1 MIRCTIDGQE
11 AIPSL
16 KTSIKVTMEN
26 AHIKDRDSWS
36 MDITFPMS
44 IEENARI
51 FANCHRIEVSRRV
64 TKYEDCALYV
74 NNQLV
79 IRGIGIIVGVNH
91 EEVKV
96 QIKSGIQRIA
106 YKSEFENVYIDRLQY
121 TTKLPGSYDL
131 AIYPNGGMEER
142 IFLSKLTEYQ
152 TKYKDK
158 YILASVYDTK
168 NQRILNEI
176 EIYCDPG
183 EPSGGETP
191 VDYYGVIHNISLQPN
206 LNYVLRRVMSQMG
219 YTMDANALR
228 NVVGDLADAYIC
240 SSKRGTVV
248 NMVLPHWTVKKF
260 LDEVRRLYN
269 ITYIFDDDK
278 KTVDIVPDNPL
289 IEGVVEYECLDEF
302 TTDYNEQ
309 GLSYVG
315 ASNLEYNLA
324 DSDYNSPNDISEKAL
339 QYFNKREF
347 ASWGDLQYA
356 WENMSEQEKMTTI
369 FQCPFGKYYTVKW
382 KDAEEVEHMGLYK
395 AKFQHLTRNEGSD
408 NFITLNIVPV
418 TIGEVNFTTNIR
430 YEFAAAG
437 LVGMPHS
444 EKTLEWEASMY
455 MPCVEGEE
463 DDDSGEYLTVQSV
476 LDNGGDVSEDEDERM
491 EVMFLANVYKWR
503 AFQSNQALVHYV
515 ARTVAGSNGVPTP
528 QTFRISSAYYTIQ
541 CSTDPDANPD
551 AYGFN
556 RSFAIDKTTAATFI
570 GQHHETVKII
580 ENMEQ
585 TVIKFLTKDKPE
597 PTKVHQFRNKRYL
610 CEKIEMEIGENG
622 IKEEK
627 TGYFYEMI

>member
-96 QIKSGIQRIA
+96 QIKSGFQRIT
-106 YKSEFENVYIDRLQY
+106 YKSDFENVYIDSLSYNTR
-121 TTKLPGSYDL
+121 LPGGYEY
-131 AIYPNGGMEER
+131 AIYPYGGAEEW
-142 IFLSKLTEYQ
+142 IFLNKIPDYQ
-152 TKYKDK
+152 KQYSDK
-158 YILASVYDTK
+158 YIMAPVYDAK
-168 NQRILNEI
+168 NERVLNGI
-176 EIYCDPG
+176 EIFCDLDDVR
-183 EPSGGETP
+183 ETGDK
-191 VDYYGVIHNISLQPN
+191 VSYYAIMHNRSMQPN
-206 LNYVLRRVMSQMG
+206 LNYVLRTVMSRMG
-219 YTMDANALR
+219 YSMNANALR

-240 SSKRGTVV
+240 SNKLGTIF
-248 NMVLPHWTVKKF
+248 NQVLPHWTVKKF
-260 LDEVRRLYN
+260 LDEVKRLYN
-269 ITYIFDDDK
+269 ITYIFDDEK
-278 KTVDIVPDNPL
+278 KTVTIKPCSPL
-289 IEGVVEYECLDEF
+289 EEGVVEYECLDEF

-309 GLSYVG
+309 GLSYIG

-339 QYFNKREF
+339 RYFEKREYNT
-347 ASWGDLQYA
+347 WGELLQA
-356 WENMSEQEKMTTI
+356 WEGMSEKDKMTTI
-369 FQCPFGKYYTVKW
+369 FYTPGGTYYTIKW
-382 KDAEEVEHMGLYK
+382 KDANDVEQMGLYK
-395 AKFQHLTRNEGSD
+395 ARFQHLTRNEGSE
-408 NFITLNIVPV
+408 NFVTLNIAPV
-418 TIGEVNFTTNIR
+418 TIAPVTVTANINYVFQGSR
-430 YEFAAAG
+430 DGTGTYS
-437 LVGMPHS
+437 V
-444 EKTLEWEASMY
+444 KTVEWEPTLY
-455 MPCVEGEE
+455 LPCVEGSE
-463 DDDSGEYLTVQSV
+463 DDGGAEYLTVQSV
-476 LDNGGDVSEDEDERM
+476 MENGGDVSEDEDERV
-491 EVMFLANVYKWR
+491 EVMFLGN
-503 AFQSNQALVHYV
+503 SNKNLGY
-515 ARTVAGSNGVPTP
+515 GPSTP
-528 QTFRISSAYYTIQ
+528 QPYIRRNIPGGLAIFSGTFTIQFNFNTIQ
-541 CSTDPDANPD
+541 CSTDPSSNSDDP
-551 AYGFN
+551 GFN
-556 RSFAIDKTTAATFI
+556 RSFALDRTDAAVFI
-570 GQHHETVKII
+570 GQYHEREKII

-585 TVIKFLTKDKPE
+585 AVIKFLTKDRPE